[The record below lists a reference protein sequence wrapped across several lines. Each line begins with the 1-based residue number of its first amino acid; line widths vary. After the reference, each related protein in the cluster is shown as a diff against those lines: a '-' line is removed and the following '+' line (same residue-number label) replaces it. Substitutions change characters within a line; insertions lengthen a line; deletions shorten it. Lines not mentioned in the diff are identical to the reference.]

1 MASGC
6 MWMWLCYHN
15 CIISSIDSTRLH
27 FGPNWSKFEE
37 AAAPRLKCQESKC
50 TYHAFQQ
57 RPSPATLA
65 MAGAAGHFDFLKK
78 SEPKVQK
85 MQGFIIDCLNID
97 TLHSNMSGLW
107 TKTKSIKSYRFNVPK
122 QHFQTSSSY
131 FIILHHFISSSCSFR
146 SFFGFFSS
154 DGVW

>member
-1 MASGC
+1 MYVDVAVLSH
-6 MWMWLCYHN
+6 LHN
-15 CIISSIDSTRLH
+15 FIDRFDTSPKW
-27 FGPNWSKFEE
+27 PNWSKFEE

-78 SEPKVQK
+78 TEPKVQK

-97 TLHSNMSGLW
+97 TLH
-107 TKTKSIKSYRFNVPK
+107 
-122 QHFQTSSSY
+122 
-131 FIILHHFISSSCSFR
+131 
-146 SFFGFFSS
+146 
-154 DGVW
+154 